1 MKKNYLK
8 AAGVWLALL
17 TMASTSEVHANCSH
31 RHSDCHRHSDRQPH
45 LDQNILSLYNR
56 SETASTLYT
65 ERLGLTILWSAR
77 PYGDSG
83 ALIDAYNQYIA
94 LNAAAIQ
101 NVFAQLG
108 GRADGVGSALI
119 NLATT
124 AQALVQ
130 GTATLLDVE
139 IAATALG
146 NALSFVSPCIDP
158 NYVTNLINSILTDV
172 QNFASFAAA
181 GQFFAA
187 EANCVQAIITM
198 NTLVA
203 YIDSKLTGIRF
214 PSGSSGQ

>member
-17 TMASTSEVHANCSH
+17 TMASATEVHANCSN
-31 RHSDCHRHSDRQPH
+31 RHSDCRHHSERHPQ

-77 PYGDSG
+77 PYGDSI
-83 ALIDAYNQYIA
+83 ALIDAYNDYIQ

-108 GRADGVGSALI
+108 GRADGVGSALT

-130 GTATLLDVE
+130 GTATPLDLQ
-139 IAATALG
+139 IAATALS

-158 NYVTNLINSILTDV
+158 NYVTGLIKSILQDV
-172 QNFASFAAA
+172 QNFASFAAT

-187 EANCVQAIITM
+187 EANCVQAIIAM

-203 YIDSKLTGIRF
+203 YIDSELTGIRF
-214 PSGSSGQ
+214 PTGSSGQ